1 MDVQPQNLEMTYHLA
16 SSEMDDTIAQIN
28 NAQQGEQALKQWSRT
43 VENAV
48 DRVICLQHKLDPL
61 KKILLFVFAHAKGRC
76 RFKPEPTMV
85 MICYD
90 YPHLWLVMIITQT
103 YGYDYHYNQL
113 WLFDPIMP
121 NLWLW
126 LSPLLVGLCHGSMQW
141 TPDQPPSWTSRRGN
155 VGVPSVTSN
164 ACVQGCPGQ
173 DCWENS
179 GNWYLIMVDRC

>member
-90 YPHLWLVMIITQT
+90 YPHL
-103 YGYDYHYNQL
+103 
-113 WLFDPIMP
+113 
-121 NLWLW
+121 
-126 LSPLLVGLCHGSMQW
+126 
-141 TPDQPPSWTSRRGN
+141 
-155 VGVPSVTSN
+155 
-164 ACVQGCPGQ
+164 
-173 DCWENS
+173 
-179 GNWYLIMVDRC
+179 